1 MLLLSEMKLQLYT
14 CMKYF
19 TYFLLLKDSTCDT
32 FEVSKFF
39 PKNNQQKFEFF
50 CSYLEDDKRDIG
62 YFGKRNIL

>member
-1 MLLLSEMKLQLYT
+1 
-14 CMKYF
+14 MKYF